1 MKTDNDREKDNSV
14 RLSVTI
20 AFGDQQHSTDGLV
33 YRQVHFAFKTAK
45 TKWLLFKK
53 QKYYLSTPLSCNIE
67 VWA

>member
-33 YRQVHFAFKTAK
+33 YRQVHTH
-45 TKWLLFKK
+45 
-53 QKYYLSTPLSCNIE
+53 TPLTDIYIHPQ
-67 VWA
+67 